1 MKPLYTS
8 SLQIRTK
15 NTLVAH
21 TEIASSLYLSVIFS
35 ISFFQA
41 ESGLSIRGKKANMPT
56 GVEENDANCSKDQS
70 IRYLHKERKDHPS
83 GY

>member
-1 MKPLYTS
+1 MKLLYTS

-15 NTLVAH
+15 NILVAH
-21 TEIASSLYLSVIFS
+21 TEIASSLYVSLIFT

-56 GVEENDANCSKDQS
+56 GVEENDANCSKDQN
-70 IRYLHKERKDHPS
+70 IRYFYKEGKDHPS